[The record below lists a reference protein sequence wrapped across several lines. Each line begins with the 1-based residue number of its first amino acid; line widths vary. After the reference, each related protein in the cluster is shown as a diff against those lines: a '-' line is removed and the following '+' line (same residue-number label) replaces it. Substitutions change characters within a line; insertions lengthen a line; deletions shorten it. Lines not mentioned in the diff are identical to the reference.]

1 MFSISKY
8 LGAQLHIG
16 PEVVSVQLCWQPPF
30 PTAQVSKKERH
41 DPMHDYLSTSSFFV
55 VNNLIRTKNINWKI
69 PERMRTNVDNVS
81 RPRSKYTLVDMRTGG
96 RKPNCHSDGR
106 ILNFLY
112 TKFHL
117 FWKFKQIGI
126 HESRD
131 ISYAMFYPLYTLY
144 IFNR

>member
-1 MFSISKY
+1 
-8 LGAQLHIG
+8 
-16 PEVVSVQLCWQPPF
+16 
-30 PTAQVSKKERH
+30 
-41 DPMHDYLSTSSFFV
+41 
-55 VNNLIRTKNINWKI
+55 
-69 PERMRTNVDNVS
+69 MRTNVDNVS

-117 FWKFKQIGI
+117 FWKFNQIGN